1 MNILIMNGPNLNMLG
16 KRNPEVYGHET
27 FDDILERLRQDFPEV
42 ELSYFQSNHEGAL
55 IDRLHQSTEESFAG
69 LIINA
74 GAFTHYSYAL
84 RDALEILSIPKVEV
98 HISHIFNRESFRHT
112 SVISPVCDGMISGM
126 GKAGYQLALQWLI
139 NREQNA

>member
-1 MNILIMNGPNLNMLG
+1 MDILIMNGPNLNMLG

-42 ELSYFQSNHEGAL
+42 ELTYFQSNHEGAL

-98 HISHIFNRESFRHT
+98 HISHIFNREAFRHT

-126 GKAGYQLALQWLI
+126 GKAGYKLALQWLI
-139 NREQNA
+139 NRDQDA

>member
-1 MNILIMNGPNLNMLG
+1 MDILIMNGPNLNMLG

-27 FDDILERLRQDFPEV
+27 FDDILERLRQDFVEV
-42 ELSYFQSNHEGAL
+42 KLTYFQSNHEGAL

-98 HISHIFNRESFRHT
+98 HISHIFNREAFRHT

-126 GKAGYQLALQWLI
+126 GKSGYQLALQWLI